1 MAGGPALS
9 KTPPGG
15 GSGADGGDGAGGGG
29 GGNGPGGGSGGNGG
43 GGFVRR
49 IGLFQATA
57 INMSQ
62 MCGIGPFVTI
72 PLMVAAF
79 GGPQAVIGFLAGAV
93 LALADGLIWAE
104 LGASLP
110 GAGGSYVYLRQAFQ
124 YRSGKLMPFLFVWTA
139 MLFIPL
145 IMSTGVVGLVQYL
158 GYLWHGMTQTQGD
171 LVGLGVI
178 ALVVLLLWR
187 GVEHIAKLSAV
198 MWAVMITS
206 VVLVIAAALSD
217 FDPDKAFTYPAHAFD
232 LGSGHFWTG
241 FAAGLTIGIYDYL
254 GYNTAAYMGAEIKD
268 PGRTLPRAI
277 VVSILGIMGIYLL
290 LQIGT
295 LGVIDWHQMLDSKS
309 VASQSVA
316 SAVMEETW
324 GKGAADVVTVLILVT
339 AFASVFAGLLGGSRV
354 PYDAAR
360 ERVFFRPYG
369 TLHPRHRF
377 PVLGLATMGVV
388 TAIGFLIGRHTD
400 LATLIQLLTTVMV
413 IVQAL
418 AQVLAV
424 TVLRRRQPAL
434 RRPYR
439 MWLYPLPSV
448 VALVG
453 WLVIYGYADKNS
465 PGRHPIEWSLAWVGA
480 GCVAF
485 VLWSRFEK
493 VWPFGPKEI
502 SEEYLGGGVDGV
514 AGAPGTGKADRSDG
528 TDGVAGTDD
537 GTDGVT
543 GAAPAPPS

>member
-15 GSGADGGDGAGGGG
+15 GSGGGGG
-29 GGNGPGGGSGGNGG
+29 DGG

-72 PLMVAAF
+72 PLMVDAF

-158 GYLWHGMTQTQGD
+158 GYLWSGMTQTQGD

-178 ALVVLLLWR
+178 VLVVALLWR
-187 GVEHIAKLSAV
+187 GVEHIAKITAV
-198 MWAVMITS
+198 MWGVMICS

-217 FDPDKAFTYPAHAFD
+217 FDADKAFTYPAHAFD
-232 LGSGHFWTG
+232 LGSGAFWTG

-277 VVSILGIMGIYLL
+277 VASILGIMGIYLL

-295 LGVIDWHQMLDSKS
+295 LGVVDWHQMLDPNSVASKS
-309 VASQSVA
+309 VAS
-316 SAVMEETW
+316 AVLEETW

-388 TAIGFLIGRHTD
+388 TAVGFLIGRHTD

-418 AQVLAV
+418 AQILAL
-424 TVLRRRQPAL
+424 TVLRRRQPSL

-439 MWLYPLPSV
+439 MWLYPVPSL

-465 PGRHPIEWSLAWVGA
+465 PGRHPVEWSLAWVAA

-485 VLWSRFEK
+485 VLWARFEK

-502 SEEYLGGGVDGV
+502 SEEYLGGGAQG
-514 AGAPGTGKADRSDG
+514 AGAGTGAAPGTGPG
-528 TDGVAGTDD
+528 TGT
-537 GTDGVT
+537 GTGTGGVT
-543 GAAPAPPS
+543 SVAPEPPS

>member
-1 MAGGPALS
+1 MSGSPPPA
-9 KTPPGG
+9 
-15 GSGADGGDGAGGGG
+15 
-29 GGNGPGGGSGGNGG
+29 

-104 LGASLP
+104 MGAAMP
-110 GAGGSYVYLRQAFQ
+110 GSGGSYVYLRQAFQ

-145 IMSTGVVGLVQYL
+145 IMSTGVVGFVQYL
-158 GYLWHGMTQTQGD
+158 GYLAPDMGQNTGD
-171 LVGLGVI
+171 AVGLGMI
-178 ALVVLLLWR
+178 AVVVLLLWR
-187 GVEHIAKLSAV
+187 GIEHIARITAV
-198 MWAVMITS
+198 MWCVMILS
-206 VVLVIAAALSD
+206 VALVILAAFTH
-217 FDPDKAFTYPAHAFD
+217 FDADLAFTYPAHAFE
-232 LGSGHFWTG
+232 LTSHTFWIG

-254 GYNTAAYMGAEIKD
+254 GYNTTAYMGAEIKD
-268 PGRTLPRAI
+268 PGRILPRSI
-277 VVSILGIMGIYLL
+277 IFSILGIMGIYLL

-295 LGVIDWHQMLDSKS
+295 LGVIDWHRMLNADDI
-309 VASQSVA
+309 ASSSVA
-316 SAVMEETW
+316 SAVMEKTW
-324 GKGAADVVTVLILVT
+324 GKGAADTVTVLILIT
-339 AFASVFAGLLGGSRV
+339 AFASVFTGLLGGSRV

-360 ERVFFRPYG
+360 DRVFFRQYG
-369 TLHPRHRF
+369 KLHAKHRF
-377 PVLGLATMGVV
+377 PMLGLATMGVI

-418 AQVLAV
+418 AQILAV
-424 TVLRRRQPAL
+424 SVLRRRQPGL
-434 RRPYR
+434 HRPYK
-439 MWLYPLPSV
+439 MWLYPLPSII
-448 VALVG
+448 ALVG

-465 PGRHPIEWSLAWVGA
+465 PGRHPIEWSLAWVA
-480 GCVAF
+480 LGCVAF
-485 VLWSRFEK
+485 LLWARFEK

-502 SEEYLGGGVDGV
+502 TEEYLQGID
-514 AGAPGTGKADRSDG
+514 PDTEQD
-528 TDGVAGTDD
+528 T
-537 GTDGVT
+537 
-543 GAAPAPPS
+543 APAAV

>member
-1 MAGGPALS
+1 MAE
-9 KTPPGG
+9 TDPPP
-15 GSGADGGDGAGGGG
+15 DERV
-29 GGNGPGGGSGGNGG
+29 
-43 GGFVRR
+43 GFVRR

-79 GGPQAVIGFLAGAV
+79 GGPQAVIGFVAGAV

-124 YRSGKLMPFLFVWTA
+124 YRTGKLMPFLFVWTA

-145 IMSTGVVGLVQYL
+145 GMSTGVIGFVQYL
-158 GYLWHGMTQTQGD
+158 GYLWPDMGQMQGD
-171 LVGLGVI
+171 VTGLAVI
-178 ALVVLLLWR
+178 ALIVLVLWRRVENIARITVVLWC
-187 GVEHIAKLSAV
+187 
-198 MWAVMITS
+198 VMIAS
-206 VVLVIAAALSD
+206 VVLVILAAFTHFS
-217 FDPDKAFTYPAHAFD
+217 PDRAFTYPSGAFELTSD
-232 LGSGHFWTG
+232 HFWIG

-254 GYNTAAYMGAEIKD
+254 GYNTAAYMGAEIKN

-277 VVSILGIMGIYLL
+277 VFSILGIMAIYLL

-295 LGVIDWHQMLDSKS
+295 LGVIDWKQMLDP
-309 VASQSVA
+309 ASTASSSVA
-316 SAVMEETW
+316 SAVLEEAW
-324 GKGAADVVTVLILVT
+324 GKGPARVVTVLILVT
-339 AFASVFAGLLGGSRV
+339 AVASVLAGLLGGSRV

-360 ERVFFRPYG
+360 EKVFFRPFG
-369 TLHPRHRF
+369 RLHPRHRF
-377 PVLGLATMGVV
+377 PALGLAAMGVI
-388 TAIGFLIGRHTD
+388 TGAGFLIGRHTD
-400 LATLIQLLTTVMV
+400 LATLIQLLTAVMV

-424 TVLRRRQPAL
+424 TVLRRRQPDL
-434 RRPYR
+434 PRPYR
-439 MWLYPLPSV
+439 MWLYPLPSL

-453 WLVIYGYADKNS
+453 WLVIYGYADRNS

-485 VLWSRFEK
+485 VLWSRYEK
-493 VWPFGPKEI
+493 VWPFGPREI
-502 SEEYLGGGVDGV
+502 SEEYLHGADPDAA
-514 AGAPGTGKADRSDG
+514 AGTAPGTAPDLAAGAVPDARSGEAPDADPD
-528 TDGVAGTDD
+528 TGV
-537 GTDGVT
+537 
-543 GAAPAPPS
+543 PAER